1 VSLICRDISY
11 AYNGADVLHEVGLTV
26 SQGTFCALLGRNG
39 SGKTTLLHCI
49 CGILRP
55 LRGEIVVN
63 GRPVPAKN
71 GAQRARCLSLVPQ
84 EPGHVFPFTVLDLV
98 LMGRNPYLPAGA
110 QPGPEDKRIA
120 WQALEILHAEYL
132 ASRRVNQIS
141 GGERQ
146 LAVVARALAQQTP
159 VMLLDEPSNHLDFHN
174 QYRLLYQIRS
184 LCRTKNL
191 TVLASMHDPN
201 TVAAVADQV
210 VLLEDGR
217 EAGQGSVDQMLT
229 SQRLSSLYGMP
240 IAESRLDSGIKHFM
254 PRLETDL

>member
-1 VSLICRDISY
+1 MSLICRDISY

-63 GRPVPAKN
+63 GRPVPVKN

-141 GGERQ
+141 SLPAMWTRCSKPVRCSSVWPGPWPNRLRLCSWTRQ
-146 LAVVARALAQQTP
+146 AITLIFTTSTGCCIRFEICA
-159 VMLLDEPSNHLDFHN
+159 EP
-174 QYRLLYQIRS
+174 RI
-184 LCRTKNL
+184 
-191 TVLASMHDPN
+191 
-201 TVAAVADQV
+201 
-210 VLLEDGR
+210 
-217 EAGQGSVDQMLT
+217 
-229 SQRLSSLYGMP
+229 
-240 IAESRLDSGIKHFM
+240 
-254 PRLETDL
+254 